1 MSQHLMNMRKLKLIA
16 LLFLFKKIKQHPLI
30 IFPLKNTLKQIESFL
45 NNQNIIAN
53 TLRIQ
58 AHGSILY
65 G

>member
-30 IFPLKNTLKQIESFL
+30 IFPLKNTLKQIERFL
-45 NNQNIIAN
+45 NNQNIIVN